1 MARRRLNKKVAF
13 VGSAILVIV
22 LLGAIW
28 VLLRLSRDPAEFIR
42 DGDAAFLAKDYET
55 AVSSYEAA
63 LKRAKNDAL
72 REKILFKLVDASI
85 EIDQWNLVV
94 RYWGRIIAINPKN
107 VKARYG
113 RLKYLYIVADSG
125 NRRIWQQVHTD
136 AKEFLKVAEDGGL
149 LAEDTAKWDVFEA
162 EEKDAAGRQL
172 GVYLHLVKGRAAL
185 EMTMLG
191 AVTNKDESL
200 TEAVTDLE
208 QAKKLEP
215 ENIDVYRYLAGAAVE
230 KGKILASRGVFE
242 ERDKAALK
250 AKALLEEAVEV
261 ANDNP
266 EAHVNLLVLKLAF
279 ARRAASARDEMEVLE
294 DEYLSLVKRF
304 PASSHAFVALS
315 VFYSELSSY
324 TQSATAQEYLDK
336 AIDMAEKALERDEE
350 NMACALNAIGLH
362 NRKFSIYRQAPH
374 LYRLIEL
381 VTKALTLPTAQ
392 ETRGPWSYVYR
403 TNRFRLYSFLAHN
416 CIQQV
421 LEPCEVRTEQ
431 ETLYWLTTAEDA
443 VHQIEQIFESG
454 QEPQVIKW
462 RGMLELAKGN
472 RESAVKKLYTAYERL
487 KLLKPAKPPWRRDPQ
502 FAYLSYLLA
511 RVFKD
516 TSEVG
521 AVTEFL
527 TNALY
532 SGIAEIVPEARLDY
546 VETILK
552 FNLWSGAIENID
564 IFEKRLAPNTR
575 SQLLRIRTYIGAG
588 EFDKATEALTARPD
602 DDPNSIRL
610 SLALVQAKIRRTIL
624 NIARM
629 QNGEILDPALI
640 GLAPEEEPGG
650 SAADVQFIKE
660 ELNDYRRLEAQLVN
674 MLLSIE
680 PISVKHS
687 SIISVSKH
695 YVEQGQVAK
704 AKELVDR
711 FLQHFPDNTHLLVY
725 KQVLSEPKPDPRDVS
740 QERRNEIERQVLS
753 NIAEP
758 RERSLRLG
766 VFYRRNNQFEKAV
779 VELKKVLD
787 MEASQEKAPHGWVF
801 KEAEEMNP
809 RAIAAGHLF
818 DIAVAMKDWALVEQV
833 VDVARRDDLDGCQG
847 QVFAARLAYTR
858 RKFEDARL
866 RIDECLKQRPVFSR
880 AYSLRSNINT
890 ALGDDSGALEDIR
903 RAIYLN
909 PLDGLI
915 AKAFA
920 RLLYLSTSKAGENAT
935 SDQIDKTANALQ
947 RAIAL
952 NPYDVQLRSFYADF
966 IAPKEPLKA
975 IAILQASQ
983 RAGPTLENAIRLGEL
998 ATKAARAQSNQQ
1010 RKDALFAIA
1019 ESALDQARKI
1029 KPRDRVVLH
1038 YYAELLRAM
1047 GRDQEL
1053 EQILIDSQEN
1063 GLLWSHYFQR
1073 GQYPEAE
1080 KILKQLHQ
1088 SEPNNTNV
1096 VRGLLLIAEKTSD
1109 TNAAAK
1115 YSQELISLDPSVD
1128 NYLIQIQSFLRVGL
1142 IREAGLKLQS
1152 FTESHPDE
1160 PRTLLLR
1167 AWLAMKKG
1175 QFPTSLEL
1183 VNRYLESNPDSAA
1196 GWRLRGEIRF
1206 YDGDMSNA
1214 INDLRKS
1221 KSLSDES
1228 LTRISLARAYLRAK
1242 RSEDG
1247 IRELKIALAAPG
1259 APLEARL
1266 LLEETYLRLERKG
1279 PLKKL
1284 YDETLKEFPSS
1295 VFWLNRAAAFALQT
1309 REFDRAEQL
1318 YAKSYQIKSE
1328 VYRQRDNKG
1337 LRFDALYASAFDG
1350 YMRAL
1355 ILEAGV
1361 PNTENWNPKKLDEA
1375 SELAKEHLDTDYAP
1389 LAYLRMAQAKLQL
1402 GHKKTAV
1409 EYCRKAVDESETNE
1423 TLAAEVLLRM
1433 FLMLGSQEV
1442 ENYCTEKLQSNP
1454 DSVVANYTMFN
1465 VAKVNGQYN
1474 KAVTYIDICIQ
1485 LTDPNSPRRDDYTV
1499 KKAELLTLAY
1509 QRSSDNKFL
1518 EMAIADYESLLAKM
1532 PNNISVLNNL
1542 AYMLADSNERLA
1554 EALRY
1559 AERAYNAAPDEPGIL
1574 DTYGYVLYKNGKTS
1588 EAFEYLAAAQQQY
1601 EQRKAGTEPEVYEHL
1616 GMVKDELGDK
1626 SGALESYKQALE
1638 VGASRLS
1645 DKDKERIKKAIER
1658 LSR

>member
-1 MARRRLNKKVAF
+1 MAQRRLNKKVAF
-13 VGSAILVIV
+13 VGSAILIV
-22 LLGAIW
+22 FLVGSIW
-28 VLLRLSRDPAEFIR
+28 VLLSLSRDPDEFIR

-55 AVSSYEAA
+55 AASSYQAA
-63 LKRAKNDAL
+63 FKRAKTDSL
-72 REKILFKLVDASI
+72 REEILFKLVDASI
-85 EIDQWNLVV
+85 ETDQWNLVV
-94 RYWGRIIAINPKN
+94 RYWGRIIAISPKN

-113 RLKYLYIVADSG
+113 RLKYLYIVANSG

-136 AKEFLKVAEDGGL
+136 ATEFLKVAEDGGL

-162 EEKDAAGRQL
+162 EGKDAVSQLL
-172 GVYLHLVKGRAAL
+172 GVYLHLVKGRAGL

-200 TEAVTDLE
+200 TEAIAELE
-208 QAKKLEP
+208 QAKELEP
-215 ENIDVYRYLAGAAVE
+215 DNIDVYRYLAGAAVE
-230 KGKILASRGVFE
+230 RGKILASGGSFE
-242 ERDKAALK
+242 ERDKAALQ

-266 EAHVNLLVLKLAF
+266 KAHVNLLVLKLAF
-279 ARRAASARDEMEVLE
+279 AKGATPASDEMKALE

-304 PASSHAFVALS
+304 PSSPDAFVALS
-315 VFYSELSSY
+315 GFYSELSSY
-324 TQSATAQEYLDK
+324 TQSKAAREYLDK
-336 AIDMAEKALERDEE
+336 AIDAAEKALELDEE
-350 NMACALNAIGLH
+350 NVACALNAVALH
-362 NRKFSIYRQAPH
+362 DRKFSIYRQSAH
-374 LYRLIEL
+374 LYRSIEL
-381 VTKALTLPTAQ
+381 AKKALTLPSAQDTA
-392 ETRGPWSYVYR
+392 GPWSFVYR
-403 TNRFRLYSFLAHN
+403 MNRFRLYSFLAHD

-431 ETLYWLTTAEDA
+431 ETLDWVATAEDA

-472 RESAVKKLYTAYERL
+472 RESAVKKLYTAYEQL
-487 KLLKPAKPPWRRDPQ
+487 KSLKPAKPPWRRDSE

-521 AVTEFL
+521 AVAEFL

-532 SGIAEIVPEARLDY
+532 SGIADIVPEARLDY

-564 IFEKRLAPNTR
+564 VFEKRLAPNTR
-575 SQLLRIRTYIGAG
+575 SELLRIRTYIGAG
-588 EFDKATEALTARPD
+588 EFDKATEALAERPD
-602 DDPNSIRL
+602 DDPNSIKL
-610 SLALVQAKIRRTIL
+610 SLALVQARIRRTLL

-629 QNGEILDPALI
+629 KEREILGP
-640 GLAPEEEPGG
+640 APEEEPGG
-650 SAADVQFIKE
+650 TAADVQFMKK
-660 ELNDYRRLEAQLVN
+660 ELNDYRRFEAQLVD
-674 MLLSIE
+674 MLVPVE
-680 PISVKHS
+680 PNFVAQS
-687 SIISVSKH
+687 SIISVCRQ

-704 AKELVDR
+704 ARELVDR
-711 FLQHFPDNTHLLVY
+711 FLGYFPDSTGILVY
-725 KQVLSEPKPDPRDVS
+725 KQMLSEPKPDPRDVPE
-740 QERRNEIERQVLS
+740 ERRSEIEEQVLS

-758 RERSLRLG
+758 VERSLRLG
-766 VFYRRNNQFEKAV
+766 IFYRRNKQFEKAV
-779 VELKKVLD
+779 VELKKALD
-787 MEASQEKAPHGWVF
+787 MEGWQEKPHGWVF
-801 KEAEEMNP
+801 REAEEVNP
-809 RAIAAGHLF
+809 RALAANHLF
-818 DIAVAMKDWALVEQV
+818 DMAVVTKDWEQAEQV

-847 QVFAARLAYTR
+847 NVFAARLAYTR
-858 RKFEDARL
+858 EKFKDARL

-880 AYSLRSNINT
+880 AYSLRSSINA
-890 ALGDDSGALEDIR
+890 ALGDDEGALEDIR
-903 RAIYLN
+903 RAVYLN

-920 RLLYLSTSKAGENAT
+920 RLLYLRTREAGENVT
-935 SDQIDKTANALQ
+935 SDQTNETGNALQ

-952 NPYDVQLRSFYADF
+952 NPYDVQLRSFYAEF

-975 IAILQASQ
+975 VALLQAMQ
-983 RAGPTLENAIRLGEL
+983 RAGPTFENSVRLGEL
-998 ATKAARAQSNQQ
+998 ATKVARAQSNQQ
-1010 RKDALFAIA
+1010 RREALFAIA
-1019 ESALDQARKI
+1019 ESALDEARKI
-1029 KPRDRVVLH
+1029 RPRDKLMLQ
-1038 YYAELLRAM
+1038 YYGDLLRAT

-1053 EQILIDSQEN
+1053 EQILIDSQED
-1063 GLLWSHYFQR
+1063 GLLWSHYIQR

-1080 KILKQLHQ
+1080 KILKQLRQ
-1088 SEPNNTNV
+1088 SEPNNPNV
-1096 VRGLLLIAEKTSD
+1096 VKGLLLIAEKTTD
-1109 TNAAAK
+1109 ANAAAR

-1142 IREAGLKLQS
+1142 VREAGLRLQS
-1152 FTESHPDE
+1152 FTERHPDE

-1167 AWLAMKKG
+1167 AWLAMRKG
-1175 QFPTSLEL
+1175 QLPTALEL
-1183 VNRYLESNPDSAA
+1183 ATRYLESNPDNAG
-1196 GWRLRGEIRF
+1196 GWRLRGEIHF
-1206 YDGDMSNA
+1206 YAGDMTSA

-1228 LTRISLARAYLRAK
+1228 ITRISLAKAYLRSN
-1242 RSEDG
+1242 RSEDA
-1247 IRELKIALAAPG
+1247 IRELKIALDSPG
-1259 APLEARL
+1259 ASSEARL
-1266 LLEETYLRLERKG
+1266 LLEETYLRLERAG
-1279 PLKKL
+1279 PLENL
-1284 YDETLKEFPSS
+1284 YDETLEEFPSS
-1295 VFWLNRAAAFALQT
+1295 VFWLNRAGSFALQ
-1309 REFDRAEQL
+1309 RGEFEKAEQL
-1318 YAKSYQIKSE
+1318 YEKSYQIKSE
-1328 VYRQRDNKG
+1328 AYRPLANKG

-1355 ILEAGV
+1355 IFEAGAR
-1361 PNTENWNPKKLDEA
+1361 NTKNWNPKKLDEL
-1375 SELAKEHLDTDYAP
+1375 SELAREHLETDYAP

-1409 EYCRKAVDESETNE
+1409 EYCRKAADESETNE

-1433 FLMLGSQEV
+1433 YLMLDSEEV
-1442 ENYCTEKLQSNP
+1442 EKYCIEKLESNP
-1454 DSVVANYTMFN
+1454 DSLAANFTMFN

-1474 KAVTYIDICIQ
+1474 KAVTYIIKCIE
-1485 LTDPNSPRRDDYTV
+1485 LTDPNNPRRVDYTV
-1499 KKAELLTLAY
+1499 KKAEILTLAY

-1554 EALRY
+1554 QALKY

-1588 EAFEYLAAAQQQY
+1588 EAFEHLAAAQQQY
-1601 EQRKAGTEPEVYEHL
+1601 EQSKAGAVPEVYEHL
-1616 GMVKDELGDK
+1616 GMVKEALGDK
-1626 SGALESYKQALE
+1626 TGALESYKQALE
-1638 VGASRLS
+1638 LGASRLS

-1658 LSR
+1658 LSQ